1 MKGITAFA
9 LENNRVTVLFLL
21 LMAVAGI
28 SSYLTYPKQ
37 EDPSIQ
43 IREALVWAYFPGMA
57 PQRVED
63 LITRKLEEQI
73 RLLGDI
79 DYIKSDSKRGM
90 SFMHVVARDEV
101 PVLKKVW
108 RDLRDKLVD
117 VTPNLPKGTIG
128 PFINDE
134 FGLTAVATI
143 ALWSE
148 GFSLAEMRIV
158 ARDLRNQLYSLKGI
172 RRVELYGVQEQRVFL
187 ELSNAKLAEFGI
199 SPGVVV
205 QTLQQQN
212 IILPGGLIDVRGQN
226 IVIEPSGD
234 FNSVSEIEDVIIT
247 IPGTQRVTPLRD
259 LARVTRGFVDP
270 PDQPVYYNGRPAI
283 VLSVSIL
290 EGEGV
295 NAVEFGERLTQKIR
309 QVEQTLPIGYVLD
322 YATYQPPLIEAAVND
337 AVTNLMQ
344 TLVIVLVVVILFL
357 GVRTGLIV
365 GSFVPLTMLTSLAIM
380 RALDIELQRMSIA
393 SLIIA
398 LGMLVDNGIVIAEDI
413 RARLQAG
420 EDRRQAAL
428 ASGRTLAIPLLTSTL
443 TTIFA
448 FAPIPLAIGGTG
460 EYTTSLGQVLIITL
474 LSSWFLSML
483 MTPLMCVFFM
493 KVAPRPHAADS
504 EAADPYAGLF
514 YRVYRWL
521 LEGILRARLVVLAC
535 TVAAFVGALF
545 ASQIIVKEFFPA
557 GDRNQYLVY
566 LDLPAGSRSDKTAEV
581 ALRLSNWL
589 QDKSAN
595 PEVIGTIAYVGAGG
609 PRFFLS
615 LSPIDPDP
623 HLAFFVVNTQTA
635 DQVPTMVQR
644 TRDFALSNL
653 PEARTRVKA
662 MWLGSTESGL
672 FEVRLSGP
680 ELTVLR
686 QKAEHLL
693 QGLDQIPG
701 IVDVMQDWENRVL
714 SVNVVVDQARA
725 RRAGVTSRDVANS
738 LKVLLSGAEV
748 TDYREGDE
756 DIPIVLRGSE
766 AERTNASYIGG
777 LNIYSSARGT
787 NVPLEQIADI
797 QGDWDLYRIKRR
809 GQERTITISAKHQFL
824 KASQI
829 FEALRPTID
838 SLDLPPG
845 YHWEM
850 GGELEQS
857 AKAQRYLF
865 ASMPLAAAGIIF
877 LLVWQFNSYRKAGI
891 ILLTIPL
898 TFIGATIGLIVMNA
912 VFGFMVI
919 LGLISLAGII
929 INNGIVLIDRIDI
942 EISEGREPYDAIIA
956 ACLARLRPILMTT
969 VTTILGLM
977 TLIVSVDPLFYGM
990 AVAIAFGL
998 GVATI
1003 FTLGVVP
1010 VLYALLFRV
1019 KNPKRAMPK
1028 ELDGT
1033 EPAAAG

>member
-1 MKGITAFA
+1 MKGITPFA
-9 LENNRVTVLFLL
+9 LENNRVTVLLLL

-28 SSYLTYPKQ
+28 FSYLTYPKQ

-73 RLLGDI
+73 RLLGGI
-79 DYIKSDSKRGM
+79 DYIKSDSKRGI

-101 PVLKKVW
+101 PVLKTVW

-117 VTPNLPKGTIG
+117 VTPSLPEGTIG
-128 PFINDE
+128 PFVNDE

-148 GFSLAEMRIV
+148 GFSLAEMRVV
-158 ARDLRNQLYSLKGI
+158 ARDLRNDLYALKGI
-172 RRVELYGVQEQRVFL
+172 RRVELYGVQDQRVFL

-212 IILPGGLIDVRGQN
+212 IILPGGQIDVRGQN

-234 FNSVSEIEDVIIT
+234 FDSVSEIEDVIIS

-259 LARVTRGFVDP
+259 LAKVTRGYVDP
-270 PDQPVYYNGRPAI
+270 PNQPVYYNGRPAI

-295 NAVEFGERLTQKIR
+295 NAVEFGKRLTRKIR

-322 YATYQPPLIEAAVND
+322 YATYQPPLIQAAVSG

-365 GSFVPLTMLTSLAIM
+365 GAFVPMTMLMSLTIM
-380 RALDIELQRMSIA
+380 RGLDIELQRMSIA

-413 RARLQAG
+413 RTRLQAG
-420 EDRRQAAL
+420 EDRREAAL

-448 FAPIPLAIGGTG
+448 SAPIPLAVGGTG
-460 EYTTSLGQVLIITL
+460 EYTTSLGQLLIITL

-483 MTPLMCVFFM
+483 MTPLMCVLFM
-493 KVAPRPHAADS
+493 KVKPRPPAAVG
-504 EAADPYAGLF
+504 EAADPYAGRV
-514 YRVYRWL
+514 YRIYRWL
-521 LEGILRARLVVLAC
+521 LEGMLRVRLVVLAC
-535 TVAAFVGALF
+535 TVAVFVGALF
-545 ASQIIVKEFFPA
+545 ASQTIVKEFFPA

-566 LDLPAGSRSDKTAEV
+566 LDLPAGSRSEKTAEV
-581 ALRLSNWL
+581 ALRLSRWL

-595 PEVIGTIAYVGAGG
+595 PEVTGTIAYVGGGG

-615 LSPIDPDP
+615 LSPMDPDP
-623 HLAFFVVNTQTA
+623 HLAFLVVNTQGSE
-635 DQVPTMVQR
+635 QVPAMVER
-644 TRDFALSNL
+644 TRDFARDNL

-662 MWLGSTESGL
+662 MWLGATETGL
-672 FEVRLSGP
+672 FEIRLSGP
-680 ELTVLR
+680 SFEVLR
-686 QKAEHLL
+686 EKGLQLL
-693 QGLDQIPG
+693 GGLDAIPG

-714 SVNVVVDQARA
+714 RANVRVDQARA

-738 LKVLLSGAEV
+738 LNALVSGATV

-756 DIPIVLRGSE
+756 AIPVVLRGTE
-766 AERTNASYIGG
+766 AERTNAATIRD

-797 QGDWDLYRIKRR
+797 EADWDLYRIKRR
-809 GQERTITISAKHQFL
+809 GQERTVTISAKHQFL

-829 FEALRPTID
+829 FEALGPTID

-857 AKAQRYLF
+857 TKAQGYLF
-865 ASMPLAAAGIIF
+865 ANMPFAAAGIIF
-877 LLVWQFNSYRKAGI
+877 LLVWQFNSYRRAAI

-898 TFIGATIGLIVMNA
+898 TFIGATIGLIVMNS

-919 LGLISLAGII
+919 LGLLSLAGII
-929 INNGIVLIDRIDI
+929 INNGIVLIDRIDV
-942 EISEGREPYDAIIA
+942 ERAAGREPYDAVVT
-956 ACLARLRPILMTT
+956 ACLARMQPILMTT
-969 VTTILGLM
+969 VTTILGLLS
-977 TLIVSVDPLFYGM
+977 LIISVDPLFYGM
-990 AVAIAFGL
+990 AVTIAFGL

-1010 VLYALLFRV
+1010 VLYAVLFRV
-1019 KNPKRAMPK
+1019 KNPPRGMPK
-1028 ELDGT
+1028 EPEDA
-1033 EPAAAG
+1033 EPVPA

>member
-1 MKGITAFA
+1 MKNITPFA
-9 LENNRVTVLFLL
+9 LDNNRVTILFLL
-21 LMAVAGI
+21 LMGIAGVFA
-28 SSYLTYPKQ
+28 YLTYPKQ

-73 RLLGDI
+73 RLLGAV

-101 PVLKKVW
+101 PVLKTVW

-117 VTPNLPKGTIG
+117 VTASLPKGTIG

-134 FGLTAVATI
+134 FGLTAVADI
-143 ALWSE
+143 ALWTD

-158 ARDLRNQLYSLKGI
+158 ARDLRNRLYALKGI
-172 RRVELYGVQEQRVFL
+172 RRVDLYGVQDQRVFL
-187 ELSNAKLAEFGI
+187 ELSNAKLAEYGI

-212 IILPGGLIDVRGQN
+212 IILPGGLVDVKGQN
-226 IVIEPSGD
+226 IVVEPSGD
-234 FNSVSEIEDVIIT
+234 FDSVSEIEDVIIT

-259 LARVTRGFVDP
+259 LAKVTRGYVDP

-295 NAVEFGERLTQKIR
+295 NAVEFGARLTRKIR
-309 QVEQTLPIGYVLD
+309 QAEQTLPIGYALD
-322 YATYQPPLIEAAVND
+322 YATYQPPLIEGAVD
-337 AVTNLMQ
+337 GAVTNLMQ
-344 TLVIVLVVVILFL
+344 TLVIVLVVVMLFL
-357 GVRTGLIV
+357 GIRTGLIV
-365 GSFVPLTMLTSLAIM
+365 GSFVPMTMLMSMVIM
-380 RALDIELQRMSIA
+380 RSMDIELQRMSIA
-393 SLIIA
+393 SLIIS

-413 RARLQAG
+413 RTRLQNG
-420 EDRRQAAL
+420 EDRREAAL
-428 ASGRTLAIPLLTSTL
+428 ASGRSLSLPLLTSTL

-448 FAPIPLAIGGTG
+448 FSPIALAIGSTG
-460 EYTTSLGQVLIITL
+460 EYTISIGQVLIITL

-483 MTPLMCVFFM
+483 MTPLMCVWFM
-493 KVAPRPHAADS
+493 KVKPREPDA
-504 EAADPYAGLF
+504 EGQAADPYAGAF
-514 YRVYRWL
+514 YRIYRGL
-521 LEGILRARLVVLAC
+521 LEGMLRARLLVLAG
-535 TVAAFVGALF
+535 TAAAFVAALF
-545 ASQIIVKEFFPA
+545 ASNLVVKEFFPA

-566 LDLPAGSRSDKTAEV
+566 LDLPAGTRSDKTAEV
-581 ALRLSNWL
+581 TLRLSNWL
-589 QDKSAN
+589 QDKSVN
-595 PEVIGTIAYVGAGG
+595 PEVSGTVAYVAGGG

-623 HLAFFVVNTQTA
+623 HLAFMIVNTQNA
-635 DQVPTMVQR
+635 DQVPAMVER
-644 TRDFALSNL
+644 TRNFAQDNL
-653 PEARTRVKA
+653 PEARARVKA
-662 MWLGSTESGL
+662 MWLGATETGL
-672 FEVRLSGP
+672 FEIRLSGP
-680 ELTVLR
+680 SVNILR
-686 QKAEHLL
+686 QKAEHMLRSMHE
-693 QGLDQIPG
+693 IPG

-714 SVNVVVDQARA
+714 KVNVKVDQARA

-738 LKVLLSGAEV
+738 LNALVSGADL

-756 DIPIVLRGSE
+756 VIPVVLRGTK
-766 AERTNASYIGG
+766 AERTNAANIRNM
-777 LNIYSSARGT
+777 NIYSSSRGT
-787 NVPLEQIADI
+787 NVPLTQIADI
-797 QGDWDLYRIKRR
+797 EAVWDFYRIKRR
-809 GQERTITISAKHQFL
+809 GQERTVTVSAKHQFL
-824 KASQI
+824 KAGEI
-829 FEALRPTID
+829 YDALKPAID
-838 SLDLPPG
+838 KLDLPSDF
-845 YHWEM
+845 YWEM

-857 AKAQRYLF
+857 TKAQGYLF

-877 LLVWQFNSYRKAGI
+877 LLVWQFNSFRRAGI

-898 TFIGATIGLIVMNA
+898 TFIGATIGLIVMNS

-919 LGLISLAGII
+919 LGLLSLAGII

-942 EISEGREPYDAIIA
+942 ELNEGRQPYDAIIE
-956 ACLARLRPILMTT
+956 ACLARFQPILMTT
-969 VTTILGLM
+969 VTTILGLL

-1010 VLYALLFRV
+1010 VLYAMLFRV
-1019 KNPKRAMPK
+1019 KNPPRAMLK
-1028 ELDGT
+1028 DR
-1033 EPAAAG
+1033 EPA

>member
-1 MKGITAFA
+1 MKGITSFA
-9 LENNRVTVLFLL
+9 LNYNRFTVLFLL
-21 LMAVAGI
+21 LMVFAGFF
-28 SSYLTYPKQ
+28 SFLTYPKQ

-43 IREALVWAYFPGMA
+43 IREALVWAYFPGLP
-57 PQRVED
+57 PQRVEE
-63 LITRKLEEQI
+63 LITRRLEEQI
-73 RLLGDI
+73 RLLGAV
-79 DYIKSDSKRGM
+79 DYIESDSKRGM

-101 PVLKKVW
+101 PDLKKVW

-117 VTPNLPKGTIG
+117 VAPDLPKGTIG

-134 FGLTAVATI
+134 FGLTAVATV
-143 ALWSE
+143 ALWAE

-158 ARDLRNQLYSLKGI
+158 ARNLRDRLLALNGI
-172 RRVELYGVQEQRVFL
+172 RRVELHGVQEQRVFL

-205 QTLQQQN
+205 RTLQEQN
-212 IILPGGLIDVRGQN
+212 IILPGGLIDARGQN

-259 LARVTRGFVDP
+259 LAKVTRGYVDP
-270 PDQPVYYNGRPAI
+270 PNQPVYYNGRPAI

-295 NAVEFGERLTQKIR
+295 NAVEFGTQLTQKIK
-309 QVEQTLPIGYVLD
+309 EFEKTLPIGYVLD
-322 YATYQPPLIEAAVND
+322 YATYQPPLIKSAVNG

-344 TLVIVLVVVILFL
+344 TLVIVLVVVMVFL
-357 GVRTGLIV
+357 GVSNGLIV
-365 GSFVPLTMLTSLAIM
+365 GAFVPVTMLMSLTIM
-380 RALDIELQRMSIA
+380 RSMDIELQRMSIA

-413 RARLQAG
+413 RSRMQTG
-420 EDRRQAAL
+420 EDRREAAL
-428 ASGRTLAIPLLTSTL
+428 ASGRTLAIPLLISTL
-443 TTIFA
+443 TTILA

-460 EYTTSLGQVLIITL
+460 EYTKSLGLVLIITL

-483 MTPLMCVFFM
+483 MTPLMCVWFM
-493 KVAPRPHAADS
+493 KVKPREP
-504 EAADPYAGLF
+504 EAEGQTTDPYSGKF
-514 YRVYRWL
+514 YRSYRFL
-521 LEGILRARLVVLAC
+521 LQAMLRARFLVLAC
-535 TVAAFVGALF
+535 AVAAFVAALF
-545 ASQIIVKEFFPA
+545 ASTTIVKEFFPP

-566 LDLPAGSRSDKTAEV
+566 LDLPAGSRSDNTAEI

-589 QDKSAN
+589 QDKSVN
-595 PEVIGTIAYVGAGG
+595 PEITGTITYVGGGG

-615 LSPIDPDP
+615 LAPIDADP
-623 HLAFFVVNTQTA
+623 HLAFLVVNTQNSE
-635 DQVPTMVQR
+635 QVPALVKR
-644 TRDFALSNL
+644 TRNFARNNL
-653 PEARTRVKA
+653 PEARTRAKA
-662 MWLGSTESGL
+662 MWLGSTENGL

-680 ELTVLR
+680 EFTVLR

-693 QGLDQIPG
+693 DGLNGIPG
-701 IVDVMQDWENRVL
+701 IVDVMQDWENRIL
-714 SVNVVVDQARA
+714 KINVRVDQARA

-738 LKVLLSGAEV
+738 LNALVTGADI

-756 DIPIVLRGSE
+756 VIPIVLRGTA
-766 AERTNASYIGG
+766 AERTNASNIKSM
-777 LNIYSSARGT
+777 NIYSSARGT
-787 NVPLEQIADI
+787 NVPLTQIADI
-797 QGDWDLYRIKRR
+797 EGLWDFYRIKRR
-809 GQERTITISAKHQFL
+809 GQVRTVTISAKHQLL
-824 KASQI
+824 KAGQI
-829 FEALRPTID
+829 YEALKPAID
-838 SLDLPPG
+838 QMDLPTG
-845 YHWEM
+845 YRLEM

-857 AKAQRYLF
+857 AKAQGYLF
-865 ASMPLAAAGIIF
+865 ANMPFAAAGIIL
-877 LLVWQFNSYRKAGI
+877 LLVLQFNSFRRATI

-898 TFIGATIGLIVMNA
+898 TFIGATLGLIVMNS

-919 LGLISLAGII
+919 LGLLSLVGII

-942 EISEGREPYDAIIA
+942 ERAAGRESYDAVVT
-956 ACLARLRPILMTT
+956 ACLARVLPIIMTT

-977 TLIVSVDPLFYGM
+977 SLILSVDPLFYGM

-1010 VLYALLFRV
+1010 VLYALLFNV
-1019 KNPKRAMPK
+1019 ENPNSAIPIN
-1028 ELDGT
+1028 GN
-1033 EPAAAG
+1033 AI